1 MTIKLYEQDPY
12 LQVFDATVL
21 SCTPHEC
28 GFAVVLDQTAFFPEG
43 GGQPAD
49 GGTLGEATVRDVQ
62 IKNGIIVHT
71 VDKALDVGQT
81 VRGAIDWETR
91 FARMQHHTGEH
102 LLSGVLHRLYGV
114 ENVGFHLNDTL
125 VTLDTSLALSSEQL
139 ADAERTVNRAV
150 QENRRV
156 TAAYPSSEE
165 LPTLTYR
172 SKLNLT
178 EGVRLVTIEGYD
190 VCACCA
196 PHVATTGEIGVLK
209 IIGAMSYKGGMRL
222 TMVCGM
228 RAFEDYATLHN
239 ANGALMSLLSA
250 PREQVAAFAQ
260 REHDT
265 LDAMRAEIKQLQDAL
280 ALSRLEI
287 VTSGTT
293 VCGFTQDATA
303 DALRVCAETV
313 KRPDSLCAVFSLSAD
328 GTVSYLLVNENGD
341 VRDTVKALNVAFDG
355 KGGGKPTMAQGR
367 LRAERDA
374 LLAFFSER

>member
-1 MTIKLYEQDPY
+1 MTIKLYEQNAY
-12 LQVFDATVL
+12 LQAFDAMVL
-21 SCTPHEC
+21 SCIPHDR

-49 GGTLGEATVRDVQ
+49 GGALGEATVRDVQ
-62 IKNGIIVHT
+62 MKNGIIVHT

-81 VRGAIDWETR
+81 VRGVIDWEMR

-125 VTLDTSLALSSEQL
+125 VTLDTSLALSSVQL
-139 ADAERTVNRAV
+139 AAAERTVNRAI

-156 TAAYPSSEE
+156 TAAYPSAEE
-165 LPTLTYR
+165 LPTLAYR
-172 SKLNLT
+172 SKLDLT

-228 RAFEDYATLHN
+228 RAFEDYAALHN
-239 ANGALMSLLSA
+239 ANTALMSLLSA
-250 PREQVAAFAQ
+250 PREQVAAFVQ

-303 DALRVCAETV
+303 DALRVCAEKV
-313 KRPDSLCAVFSLSAD
+313 KRPDGLCAVFSLSAD
-328 GTVSYLLVNENGD
+328 GTVSYLLTHENGD
-341 VRDTVKALNVAFDG
+341 VRDMVKALNTAFDG